1 MFLTLYGEYDDQGK
15 TNQPVEW
22 QDFGKRLYAED
33 FGTKECI
40 CSISVALSVASLYI
54 SVAFS
59 VASLFTVGVSEIE
72 LILTNLAVMWRLLY
86 HILQMKAAGLKSS
99 VYSTNI

>member
-1 MFLTLYGEYDDQGK
+1 MFLMLYGEYNDQGK
-15 TNQPVEW
+15 MNQPVEW
-22 QDFGKRLYAED
+22 QAFGKRLYAED
-33 FGTKECI
+33 FGTKEYI

-72 LILTNLAVMWRLLY
+72 LILTNLAVTWRLLY
-86 HILQMKAAGLKSS
+86 HIFQMKAAGLKSS
-99 VYSTNI
+99 IYSTNI